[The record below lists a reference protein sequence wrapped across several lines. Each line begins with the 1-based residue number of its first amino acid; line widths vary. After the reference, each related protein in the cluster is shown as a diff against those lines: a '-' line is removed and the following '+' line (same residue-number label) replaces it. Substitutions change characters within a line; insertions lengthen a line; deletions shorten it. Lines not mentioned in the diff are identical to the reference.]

1 MASRKA
7 ELERDANSGLSP
19 AGADT
24 SLHQDSTGSRDDLP
38 ELESQLCLYALVV
51 G

>member
-19 AGADT
+19 AGAGA
-24 SLHQDSTGSRDDLP
+24 SLHQDSTGSRENLP
-38 ELESQLCLYALVV
+38 ELESQLCLFTLVV
-51 G
+51 V